1 MYPMGGVE
9 ILFLALAISIVIKP
23 LTRAATEIARAR
35 SEGRKQAPDGE
46 GRERIEALEE
56 RVRFLEE
63 RQDFTDQLLAG
74 RPGLRPRLPGGPPTP
89 KPSAGDPGG
98 SPTDT

>member
-23 LTRAATEIARAR
+23 LSRAATEIVRAR
-35 SEGRKQAPDGE
+35 SEGHKQAMDGE
-46 GRERIEALEE
+46 SRERIEALEE

-63 RQDFTDQLLAG
+63 RQDFTDKLLSG
-74 RPGLRPRLPGGPPTP
+74 RREPRPGLP
-89 KPSAGDPGG
+89 DGG
-98 SPTDT
+98 STRPSEDAESIGTDT